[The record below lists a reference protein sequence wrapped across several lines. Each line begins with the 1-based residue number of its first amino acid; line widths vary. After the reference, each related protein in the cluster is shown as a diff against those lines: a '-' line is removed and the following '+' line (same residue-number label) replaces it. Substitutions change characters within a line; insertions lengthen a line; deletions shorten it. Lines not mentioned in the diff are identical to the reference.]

1 MRMVLILIIHAIS
14 NFCLLYF
21 LFAVVLVN
29 VKLLYGLPID
39 CTAEI

>member
-1 MRMVLILIIHAIS
+1 MDNEDEYAG